1 VPRDEFIE
9 RVSEA
14 GITPV
19 LPDDAPIGYKTD
31 WTGRWRGEPRAVLR
45 PRDTREVADVLKIA
59 YETLTPIV
67 TRGGGTGLVGAGVP
81 SEAGDEVV
89 LSCEMI
95 KGVSIN
101 PHSRTAEVGAG
112 VTLSELNEAAY
123 EHNLMFAVD
132 IGSRDSATIG
142 GMISTNAGGLRMM
155 KWGDTRSQV
164 LGLEVVTGRGETLR
178 DMRPLVKN
186 NLTLRWTQ
194 LVCGSEG
201 TMGVVCRAVVKLVER
216 PRERLYAW
224 IPVLDA
230 AEGVSLASQIAR
242 VGRASAV
249 EYVHEEGV
257 ALVREL
263 LKREPPAGGSALIVE
278 VCGDDTEHDMGL
290 ILSKIKRE
298 DALVGEG
305 VTGKQIWEWRDRHTE
320 AIAARGVAVKCDT
333 SIPLERWAEF
343 HDSVPQMLADLSD
356 DLYCVRFGHIADG
369 NLHVNV
375 LSKSGVAGVEV
386 DDAVWRLVVSHGGS
400 ISAEHGVGVAKA
412 KWLNLMLNE
421 TEIRNIEHMRKSWD
435 PAGVLNPRT
444 ARDLGN

>member
-1 VPRDEFIE
+1 M
-9 RVSEA
+9 
-14 GITPV
+14 
-19 LPDDAPIGYKTD
+19 
-31 WTGRWRGEPRAVLR
+31 AVLNK
-45 PRDTREVADVLKIA
+45 EK
-59 YETLTPIV
+59 
-67 TRGGGTGLVGAGVP
+67 
-81 SEAGDEVV
+81 
-89 LSCEMI
+89 
-95 KGVSIN
+95 
-101 PHSRTAEVGAG
+101 AEP
-112 VTLSELNEAAY
+112 
-123 EHNLMFAVD
+123 
-132 IGSRDSATIG
+132 
-142 GMISTNAGGLRMM
+142 
-155 KWGDTRSQV
+155 K
-164 LGLEVVTGRGETLR
+164 
-178 DMRPLVKN
+178 
-186 NLTLRWTQ
+186 
-194 LVCGSEG
+194 
-201 TMGVVCRAVVKLVER
+201 
-216 PRERLYAW
+216 
-224 IPVLDA
+224 
-230 AEGVSLASQIAR
+230 
-242 VGRASAV
+242 
-249 EYVHEEGV
+249 
-257 ALVREL
+257 
-263 LKREPPAGGSALIVE
+263 

-290 ILSKIKRE
+290 ILSRIKRE

-305 VTGKQIWEWRDRHTE
+305 VTGKQIWEWRDRHTA